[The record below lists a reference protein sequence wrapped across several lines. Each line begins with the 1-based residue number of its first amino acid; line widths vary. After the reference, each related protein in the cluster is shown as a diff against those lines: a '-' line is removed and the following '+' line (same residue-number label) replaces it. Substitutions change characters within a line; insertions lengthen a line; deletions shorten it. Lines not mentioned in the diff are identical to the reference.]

1 MKCLECGAAT
11 EVLDTRISVGG
22 VIRRRKCFNMHI
34 FKTVE
39 VRRNENYKPARSAAN
54 DHECFG
60 EATVQQGESPSLLYG
75 TTQ

>member
-11 EVLDTRISVGG
+11 EVLDTRISVVG

-60 EATVQQGESPSLLYG
+60 AATVQQGESPSVMYG